1 MDERNPAE
9 EQSEEAAV
17 AQRLLGVLLQNG
29 KETKTLVGFETSSGV
44 PSQIHR
50 EDAEPEW
57 DAASVSSSSLMD
69 TCCPSISSGSSSSSL
84 SRPRPRQCLSSS
96 SSSSCPVPALPQP
109 WLSSVELSAVLTTTK
124 LTLDVYQGGAAG
136 LPHLW
141 RSVPEQLSRIRYL
154 RLGSEDEDS
163 LKQAL
168 EVLHC
173 LPHLRSL
180 AIRGNDMF
188 IRLSQGQMRVIL
200 EIK

>member
-1 MDERNPAE
+1 MDGRNQE
-9 EQSEEAAV
+9 EQPEEATLD
-17 AQRLLGVLLQNG
+17 QRLLEGLFLHNG
-29 KETKTLVGFETSSGV
+29 KETATLAGHESFSGL
-44 PSQIHR
+44 PSQIQP
-50 EDAEPEW
+50 EGVEPEW
-57 DAASVSSSSLMD
+57 DAASVSPSSLMD
-69 TCCPSISSGSSSSSL
+69 TCCPSISSWSSSSSL
-84 SRPRPRQCLSSS
+84 SRPRPSLSPSPSS
-96 SSSSCPVPALPQP
+96 HSVLALPQP
-109 WLSSVELSAVLTTTK
+109 WLSSVELPAVLTTTK

-173 LPHLRSL
+173 LPHLCSV

-188 IRLSQGQMRVIL
+188 IWSTSG
-200 EIK
+200 